1 MWWSSDDIVAVN
13 DHVDRLF
20 PLRINRFR
28 DYTPKFESN
37 QCGRKKQT
45 KRLDIGE
52 SLVAPESRAMLSMF
66 MQPALPPPMPQA
78 AEENDEEY
86 DDEEDFYSDSD
97 EYFESSDDELDWD
110 PDRER
115 LRRFVERAAPSLGGG
130 VMPANNV
137 DCAAEPRQMTLAERR
152 REWRASRG
160 LEPQRSIKELIAEK
174 RAQRLGLSLHGG
186 NSPGATSGAAAAD
199 KPTPLD
205 QCHDLP
211 LSLVA
216 VVQQAVREPER
227 AQSEQAVNLPARVNS
242 IGAHSVEA
250 GTDGGKKAKEK
261 SGWWRTT
268 K

>member
-1 MWWSSDDIVAVN
+1 MAIN
-13 DHVDRLF
+13 KQGIPTLDRLF
-20 PLRINRFR
+20 PLHKIRFFR
-28 DYTPKFESN
+28 DYSPYLESN
-37 QCGRKKQT
+37 QRGRKI
-45 KRLDIGE
+45 LNGW
-52 SLVAPESRAMLSMF
+52 SCRAMLSMF
-66 MQPALPPPMPQA
+66 MQPPPPPPRALSPPMPQA